1 MNITKAVV
9 QLRGRLI
16 EAINEAGLPPVIVGF
31 VLDGI
36 QWRDS
41 RRKTCGRRKRTMQ
54 TEQMQTTMQN
64 DTASGLTARKA
75 IGEEQAR
82 KAMDTLQKY
91 RQGKSALEARV
102 IASEDWWRM
111 RSWQR
116 IQKGNPEDDKWTS
129 AWLFNVIMGKHAD
142 AIAAYPAP
150 AIRPREPDDR
160 EEAAKL
166 SSVLPVI
173 LEQNDF
179 EEVYSDSQWTKLKQ
193 GTLIWHVKW
202 DSSKLN
208 GLGDI
213 SVQPVD
219 ILSFFWEPGVRDLQK
234 SKNIF
239 LTEMVDNDLLVE
251 KYPELQGK
259 LNSNPQIQQ
268 KYNTDDVINFD
279 NKSMVVDWY
288 YKKYQN
294 GRQVLHFAKLVG
306 DTILQATENDTE
318 QRYDTMTMPDGS
330 IVQQPVGKPMAE
342 TGLYDDGEYPF
353 VVDALFPVEGS
364 IAGYG
369 YIDIGKSTQEQ
380 IDRMNQAIVKNAIMS
395 TTPRWFKR
403 SDGSVNEQEFADWTK
418 PFVHVDGNLGQD
430 SLQQI
435 QVNML
440 NSNYIAILQNKIE
453 ELKWTTG
460 NTDVNNGATSS
471 GVTAASAIAAL
482 QEASGRSSKDSTK
495 SAYRAYA
502 RMIRMV
508 IERIRQFYD
517 LPRQF
522 RIIGQRGAEQFVQY
536 SNQGLQPQTLYGA
549 NGQPDGLRKPVFDIE
564 VSAQK
569 ASEYASMAQNEL
581 ALQFFQLGFFNP
593 QMVDQTL
600 ATLDMMDFDGKDSI
614 IQKVQENADLQQR
627 LVEWQQLALALADRY
642 DPVMGEGLAQQ
653 ILQEGGQA
661 VPQASAAA
669 AEKPEINTGET
680 QEPKIVENAR
690 KKSEESTQP
699 G

>member
-1 MNITKAVV
+1 
-9 QLRGRLI
+9 
-16 EAINEAGLPPVIVGF
+16 
-31 VLDGI
+31 
-36 QWRDS
+36 
-41 RRKTCGRRKRTMQ
+41 MQ
-54 TEQMQTTMQN
+54 EEQMQLRMQN
-64 DTASGLTARKA
+64 EQASGLMARKA

-116 IQKGNPEDDKWTS
+116 IQKGNQEDDKWTS

-268 KYNTDDVINFD
+268 KYNTDDVISFD
-279 NKSMVVDWY
+279 GKSMVVDWY

-306 DTILQATENDTE
+306 DTVLQSTENDTE
-318 QRYDTMTMPDGS
+318 QKYDTLTLPDGS
-330 IVQQPVGKPMAE
+330 IVQQPAGRPMAE

-380 IDRMNQAIVKNAIMS
+380 IDRMNQAIVKNAIMT

-430 SLQQI
+430 SLVPI

-460 NTDVNNGATSS
+460 NTDVNNGATNS

-522 RIIGQRGAEQFVQY
+522 RIVGQRGAEQFVQY

-569 ASEYASMAQNEL
+569 ASEYTSMAQNEL

-593 QMVDQTL
+593 QMVDQAL
-600 ATLDMMDFDGKDSI
+600 STLDMMDFDGKDSI
-614 IQKVQENADLQQR
+614 IQKIQENADLQQR
-627 LVEWQQLALALADRY
+627 LIEWQQLALALADRY

-661 VPQASAAA
+661 VPQASAADTQ
-669 AEKPEINTGET
+669 KPEINTGEA
-680 QEPKIVENAR
+680 QEPKIVKNAR

>member
-1 MNITKAVV
+1 
-9 QLRGRLI
+9 
-16 EAINEAGLPPVIVGF
+16 
-31 VLDGI
+31 
-36 QWRDS
+36 
-41 RRKTCGRRKRTMQ
+41 MQ
-54 TEQMQTTMQN
+54 AEQMQPRMQN
-64 DTASGLTARKA
+64 DTASGLTTRKS

-116 IQKGNPEDDKWTS
+116 IQKGNQEDDKWTS

-251 KYPELQGK
+251 KYPELRGK

-306 DTILQATENDTE
+306 DTILQSTENDTE
-318 QRYDTMTMPDGS
+318 QKYDTLTLPDGS
-330 IVQQPVGKPMAE
+330 IVQQPAGRPMAE

-380 IDRMNQAIVKNAIMS
+380 IDRMNQAIVKNAIMA

-430 SLQQI
+430 SLVPI
-435 QVNML
+435 QVNMIS
-440 NSNYIAILQNKIE
+440 SNYIAILRDKIE

-460 NTDVNNGATSS
+460 NTDVNNGATNS

-569 ASEYASMAQNEL
+569 ASEYTSMAQNEL

-593 QMVDQTL
+593 QMVDQAL
-600 ATLDMMDFDGKDSI
+600 STLDMMDFDGKDSI
-614 IQKVQENADLQQR
+614 IQKIQENADLQQR

-661 VPQASAAA
+661 VPQASAEA

>member
-1 MNITKAVV
+1 
-9 QLRGRLI
+9 
-16 EAINEAGLPPVIVGF
+16 
-31 VLDGI
+31 
-36 QWRDS
+36 
-41 RRKTCGRRKRTMQ
+41 MQ
-54 TEQMQTTMQN
+54 TQMQPNRQN
-64 DTASGLTARKA
+64 DQASGQTARKP

-82 KAMDTLQKY
+82 QAIDTLQKY

-219 ILSFFWEPGVRDLQK
+219 ILSFFWEPGVRDIQK

-239 LTEMVDNDLLVE
+239 LTEMVDNDLLLA
-251 KYPELQGK
+251 KYPELEGK
-259 LNSNPQIQQ
+259 LNSSAQLQQ
-268 KYNTDDVINFD
+268 KYNTDDVISFD
-279 NKSMVVDWY
+279 GKPMVIDWY
-288 YKKYQN
+288 YKKYQD

-306 DTILQATENDTE
+306 DTVLQSTENDTE
-318 QRYDTMTMPDGS
+318 QKFDTMTLPDGS
-330 IVQQPVGKPMAE
+330 VVQQPVGRPMAQ

-380 IDRMNQAIVKNAIMS
+380 IDRMNQAIVKNAIMT
-395 TTPRWFKR
+395 TTPRWFRR
-403 SDGSVNEQEFADWTK
+403 SDGSVNEKEFADWTK

-430 SLQQI
+430 SLVPI

-460 NTDVNNGATSS
+460 NTDVNNGATNS

-522 RIIGQRGAEQFVQY
+522 RIVGQRGAEQFVQY

-569 ASEYASMAQNEL
+569 ASEYTSMAQNEL

-593 QMVDQTL
+593 QMVDQAL

-614 IQKVQENADLQQR
+614 IQKIQENADLQQR

-669 AEKPEINTGET
+669 AEKPEISTGEA

-699 G
+699 T

>member
-1 MNITKAVV
+1 
-9 QLRGRLI
+9 
-16 EAINEAGLPPVIVGF
+16 
-31 VLDGI
+31 
-36 QWRDS
+36 
-41 RRKTCGRRKRTMQ
+41 
-54 TEQMQTTMQN
+54 MQN
-64 DTASGLTARKA
+64 EQASGLMARTA

-239 LTEMVDNDLLVE
+239 LTEMVDNDLLLA

-268 KYNTDDVINFD
+268 KYNTDDVISFD
-279 NKSMVVDWY
+279 GKSMVVDWY

-306 DTILQATENDTE
+306 DTVLQSTENDTE
-318 QRYDTMTMPDGS
+318 QKYDTLTLPDGS
-330 IVQQPVGKPMAE
+330 IVQQPAGRPMAE

-380 IDRMNQAIVKNAIMS
+380 IDRMNQAIVKNAIMT

-430 SLQQI
+430 SLVPI

-460 NTDVNNGATSS
+460 NTDVNNGATNS

-522 RIIGQRGAEQFVQY
+522 RIVGQRGAEQFVQY

-569 ASEYASMAQNEL
+569 ASEYTSMAQNEL

-593 QMVDQTL
+593 QMVDQAL
-600 ATLDMMDFDGKDSI
+600 STLDMMDFDGKDSI
-614 IQKVQENADLQQR
+614 IQKIQENADLQQR
-627 LVEWQQLALALADRY
+627 LIEWQQLALALADRY

-669 AEKPEINTGET
+669 AEKPEINTGEA

>member
-1 MNITKAVV
+1 
-9 QLRGRLI
+9 
-16 EAINEAGLPPVIVGF
+16 
-31 VLDGI
+31 
-36 QWRDS
+36 
-41 RRKTCGRRKRTMQ
+41 MQ
-54 TEQMQTTMQN
+54 AEQMRPSMQN
-64 DTASGLTARKA
+64 DQPSGQAARKP

-82 KAMDTLQKY
+82 RAIDTLQKY

-219 ILSFFWEPGVRDLQK
+219 ILSFFWEPGVRDIQK

-239 LTEMVDNDLLVE
+239 LTEMVDNDLLIA
-251 KYPELQGK
+251 KYPELEGK
-259 LNSNPQIQQ
+259 LNSNTQLQQ
-268 KYNTDDVINFD
+268 KYNTDDVISFD
-279 NKSMVVDWY
+279 GKSMVVDWY
-288 YKKYQN
+288 YKKYQD

-306 DTILQATENDTE
+306 DTVLQSTENDTE
-318 QRYDTMTMPDGS
+318 QKFDTLTLPDGRV
-330 IVQQPVGKPMAE
+330 VQQPVGRPMAE

-380 IDRMNQAIVKNAIMS
+380 IDRMNQAIVKNAIMA

-430 SLQQI
+430 SLVPI

-440 NSNYIAILQNKIE
+440 NSNYIAVLQNKIE

-569 ASEYASMAQNEL
+569 ASEYTSMAQNEL

-593 QMVDQTL
+593 QMVDQAL

-614 IQKVQENADLQQR
+614 IQKIQENADLQQR
-627 LVEWQQLALALADRY
+627 LAQWQQMALALADRY
-642 DPVMGEGLAQQ
+642 DPQMGEGLAQQ

-661 VPQASAAA
+661 APQANTTAQ
-669 AEKPEINTGET
+669 KPEISTGEP
-680 QEPKIVENAR
+680 QEPKIVEDAR
-690 KKSEESTQP
+690 RKSQESTQP
-699 G
+699 T

>member
-1 MNITKAVV
+1 
-9 QLRGRLI
+9 
-16 EAINEAGLPPVIVGF
+16 
-31 VLDGI
+31 
-36 QWRDS
+36 
-41 RRKTCGRRKRTMQ
+41 MQ
-54 TEQMQTTMQN
+54 EEQMQLRMQN
-64 DTASGLTARKA
+64 EQASGLMARKA

-239 LTEMVDNDLLVE
+239 LTEMVDNDLLLA

-268 KYNTDDVINFD
+268 KYNTDDVISFD
-279 NKSMVVDWY
+279 GKSMVVDWY

-306 DTILQATENDTE
+306 DTVLQSTENDTE
-318 QRYDTMTMPDGS
+318 QKYDTLTLPDGS
-330 IVQQPVGKPMAE
+330 IVQQPAGRPMAE

-380 IDRMNQAIVKNAIMS
+380 IDRMNQAIVKNAIMT

-430 SLQQI
+430 SLVPI

-460 NTDVNNGATSS
+460 NTDVNNGATNS

-522 RIIGQRGAEQFVQY
+522 RIVGQRGAEQFVQY

-569 ASEYASMAQNEL
+569 ASEYTSMAQNEL

-593 QMVDQTL
+593 QMVDQAL
-600 ATLDMMDFDGKDSI
+600 STLDMMDFDGKDSI
-614 IQKVQENADLQQR
+614 IQKIQENADLQQR
-627 LVEWQQLALALADRY
+627 LIEWQQLALALADRY

-661 VPQASAAA
+661 VPQASTAAA
-669 AEKPEINTGET
+669 QKPEISTGEA

>member
-1 MNITKAVV
+1 
-9 QLRGRLI
+9 
-16 EAINEAGLPPVIVGF
+16 
-31 VLDGI
+31 
-36 QWRDS
+36 
-41 RRKTCGRRKRTMQ
+41 MQ
-54 TEQMQTTMQN
+54 EEQMQLRMQN
-64 DTASGLTARKA
+64 EQASGLMARKA

-239 LTEMVDNDLLVE
+239 LTEMVDNDLLLA

-268 KYNTDDVINFD
+268 KYNTDDVISFD
-279 NKSMVVDWY
+279 GKSMVVDWY

-306 DTILQATENDTE
+306 DTVLQSTENDTE
-318 QRYDTMTMPDGS
+318 QKYDTLTLPDGS
-330 IVQQPVGKPMAE
+330 IVQQPAGRPMAE

-380 IDRMNQAIVKNAIMS
+380 IDRMNQAIVKNAIMT

-430 SLQQI
+430 SLQPI

-460 NTDVNNGATSS
+460 NTDVNNGATNS

-549 NGQPDGLRKPVFDIE
+549 NGQPDGLRQPVFDIE

-569 ASEYASMAQNEL
+569 ASEYTSMAQNEL

-593 QMVDQTL
+593 QMVDQAL
-600 ATLDMMDFDGKDSI
+600 STLDMMDFDGKDSI
-614 IQKVQENADLQQR
+614 IQKIQENADLQQR
-627 LVEWQQLALALADRY
+627 LIEWQQLALALADRY

-669 AEKPEINTGET
+669 AEKPEINTGEA

>member
-1 MNITKAVV
+1 
-9 QLRGRLI
+9 
-16 EAINEAGLPPVIVGF
+16 
-31 VLDGI
+31 
-36 QWRDS
+36 
-41 RRKTCGRRKRTMQ
+41 MQ
-54 TEQMQTTMQN
+54 EEQMQLRMQN
-64 DTASGLTARKA
+64 EQASGLLARKA

-82 KAMDTLQKY
+82 KAMDTLQKF

-239 LTEMVDNDLLVE
+239 LTEMVDNDLLLA

-268 KYNTDDVINFD
+268 KYNTDDVISFD
-279 NKSMVVDWY
+279 GKSMVVDWY

-306 DTILQATENDTE
+306 DTVLQSTENDTE
-318 QRYDTMTMPDGS
+318 QKYDTLTLPDGS
-330 IVQQPVGKPMAE
+330 IVQQPAGRPMAE

-380 IDRMNQAIVKNAIMS
+380 IDRMNQAIVKNAIMT

-430 SLQQI
+430 SLVPI

-460 NTDVNNGATSS
+460 NTDVNNGATNS

-522 RIIGQRGAEQFVQY
+522 RIVGQRGAEQFVQY

-569 ASEYASMAQNEL
+569 ASEYTSMAQNEL

-593 QMVDQTL
+593 QMVDQAL
-600 ATLDMMDFDGKDSI
+600 STLDMMDFDGKDSI
-614 IQKVQENADLQQR
+614 IQKIQENADLQQR
-627 LVEWQQLALALADRY
+627 LIEWQQLALALADRY

-669 AEKPEINTGET
+669 AEKPEINTGEA

>member
-1 MNITKAVV
+1 MS
-9 QLRGRLI
+9 G
-16 EAINEAGLPPVIVGF
+16 
-31 VLDGI
+31 
-36 QWRDS
+36 
-41 RRKTCGRRKRTMQ
+41 M
-54 TEQMQTTMQN
+54 TTRN
-64 DTASGLTARKA
+64 P

-82 KAMDTLQKY
+82 RAIDTLQKY

-219 ILSFFWEPGVRDLQK
+219 ILSFFWEPGVRDIQK

-239 LTEMVDNDLLVE
+239 LTEMVDNDLLIA
-251 KYPELQGK
+251 KYPELEGK
-259 LNSNPQIQQ
+259 LNSSAQIQQ
-268 KYNTDDVINFD
+268 KYNTDDVISFD
-279 NKSMVVDWY
+279 GKSMVVDWY
-288 YKKYQN
+288 YKKYQD

-306 DTILQATENDTE
+306 DTVLQSTENDTE
-318 QRYDTMTMPDGS
+318 QKFDTMTLPDGS
-330 IVQQPVGKPMAE
+330 IVQQPVGRPMAE

-380 IDRMNQAIVKNAIMS
+380 IDRMNQAIVKNAIMT

-430 SLQQI
+430 SLVPI

-460 NTDVNNGATSS
+460 NTDVNNGATNS

-522 RIIGQRGAEQFVQY
+522 RIIGERGAERFVQY

-549 NGQPDGLRKPVFDIE
+549 NGQPDGLRKPIFDIE

-569 ASEYASMAQNEL
+569 ASEYTSMAQNEL

-593 QMVDQTL
+593 QMVDQAL

-614 IQKVQENADLQQR
+614 VQKIQENADLQQR
-627 LVEWQQLALALADRY
+627 LVQWQQLALALADRY
-642 DPVMGEGLAQQ
+642 DPAMGDGLAQQ

-669 AEKPEINTGET
+669 AQKPEINTGEA

-699 G
+699 S

>member
-1 MNITKAVV
+1 
-9 QLRGRLI
+9 
-16 EAINEAGLPPVIVGF
+16 
-31 VLDGI
+31 
-36 QWRDS
+36 
-41 RRKTCGRRKRTMQ
+41 MQ
-54 TEQMQTTMQN
+54 KEQMQTTMQN
-64 DTASGLTARKA
+64 DTASGLTARKP

-116 IQKGNPEDDKWTS
+116 IQKGNQEDDKWTS

-239 LTEMVDNDLLVE
+239 LTEMVDNDLLLA

-259 LNSNPQIQQ
+259 LNSNPQVQQ
-268 KYNTDDVINFD
+268 KYNTDDVISFD
-279 NKSMVVDWY
+279 GKSMVVDWY

-306 DTILQATENDTE
+306 DTVLQSTENDTE
-318 QRYDTMTMPDGS
+318 QKYDTLTLPDGS
-330 IVQQPVGKPMAE
+330 IVQQPAGRPMAE

-430 SLQQI
+430 SLVPI

-460 NTDVNNGATSS
+460 NTDVNNGATNS

-536 SNQGLQPQTLYGA
+536 SNQGLKPQTLYGE

-627 LVEWQQLALALADRY
+627 LIEWQQLALALADRY

-653 ILQEGGQA
+653 ILQESGQA

-669 AEKPEINTGET
+669 AKKPEINTGET

>member
-1 MNITKAVV
+1 
-9 QLRGRLI
+9 
-16 EAINEAGLPPVIVGF
+16 
-31 VLDGI
+31 
-36 QWRDS
+36 
-41 RRKTCGRRKRTMQ
+41 MQ
-54 TEQMQTTMQN
+54 EEQMQLRMQN
-64 DTASGLTARKA
+64 EQASGLMARTA

-239 LTEMVDNDLLVE
+239 LTEMVDNDLLLA

-268 KYNTDDVINFD
+268 KYNTDDVISFD
-279 NKSMVVDWY
+279 GKSMVVDWY

-306 DTILQATENDTE
+306 DTVLQSTENDTE
-318 QRYDTMTMPDGS
+318 QKYDTLTLPDGS
-330 IVQQPVGKPMAE
+330 IVQQPAGRPMAE

-380 IDRMNQAIVKNAIMS
+380 IDRMNQAIVKNAIMT

-430 SLQQI
+430 SLVPI

-460 NTDVNNGATSS
+460 NTDVNNGATNS

-522 RIIGQRGAEQFVQY
+522 RIVGQRGAEQFVQY

-569 ASEYASMAQNEL
+569 ASEYTSMAQNEL

-593 QMVDQTL
+593 QMVDQAL
-600 ATLDMMDFDGKDSI
+600 STLDMMDFDGKDSI
-614 IQKVQENADLQQR
+614 IQKIQENADLQQR

-669 AEKPEINTGET
+669 AKKPEINTGEA

>member
-1 MNITKAVV
+1 
-9 QLRGRLI
+9 
-16 EAINEAGLPPVIVGF
+16 
-31 VLDGI
+31 
-36 QWRDS
+36 
-41 RRKTCGRRKRTMQ
+41 MQ

-64 DTASGLTARKA
+64 DTASGPTVRKA

-82 KAMDTLQKY
+82 KAMDTLLKY

-259 LNSNPQIQQ
+259 LNSKQQIQQ

-380 IDRMNQAIVKNAIMS
+380 IDRMNQAIVKNAIMT

-430 SLQQI
+430 SLQPI

-614 IQKVQENADLQQR
+614 IQKVQENADLQQQ

-669 AEKPEINTGET
+669 AKKPEINTGET

>member
-1 MNITKAVV
+1 
-9 QLRGRLI
+9 
-16 EAINEAGLPPVIVGF
+16 
-31 VLDGI
+31 
-36 QWRDS
+36 
-41 RRKTCGRRKRTMQ
+41 MQ
-54 TEQMQTTMQN
+54 EEQMQPRMQN
-64 DTASGLTARKA
+64 EQASGLTARKA

-116 IQKGNPEDDKWTS
+116 IQKGNQEDDKWTS

-251 KYPELQGK
+251 KYPELRGK

-306 DTILQATENDTE
+306 DTVLQSTENDTE
-318 QRYDTMTMPDGS
+318 QKYDTLTLPDGS
-330 IVQQPVGKPMAE
+330 IVQQPAGRPMAE

-369 YIDIGKSTQEQ
+369 YIDVGKSTQEQ
-380 IDRMNQAIVKNAIMS
+380 IDRMNQAIVKNAIMA

-430 SLQQI
+430 SLVPI

-460 NTDVNNGATSS
+460 NTDVNNGATNS

-569 ASEYASMAQNEL
+569 ASEYTSMAQNEL

-661 VPQASAAA
+661 VPQASAEA

>member
-1 MNITKAVV
+1 
-9 QLRGRLI
+9 
-16 EAINEAGLPPVIVGF
+16 
-31 VLDGI
+31 
-36 QWRDS
+36 
-41 RRKTCGRRKRTMQ
+41 MQ
-54 TEQMQTTMQN
+54 EEQMQLRMQN
-64 DTASGLTARKA
+64 EQASGLMARTA

-239 LTEMVDNDLLVE
+239 LTEMVDNDLLLA

-318 QRYDTMTMPDGS
+318 QKYDTLTLPDGS
-330 IVQQPVGKPMAE
+330 IVQQPAGRPMAE

-380 IDRMNQAIVKNAIMS
+380 IDRMNQAIVKNAIMT

-430 SLQQI
+430 SLVPI

-522 RIIGQRGAEQFVQY
+522 RIVGQRGAEQFVQY

-569 ASEYASMAQNEL
+569 ASEYTSMAQNEL

-669 AEKPEINTGET
+669 AEKPEINTGEK

>member
-1 MNITKAVV
+1 
-9 QLRGRLI
+9 
-16 EAINEAGLPPVIVGF
+16 
-31 VLDGI
+31 
-36 QWRDS
+36 
-41 RRKTCGRRKRTMQ
+41 MQ
-54 TEQMQTTMQN
+54 AEQMQPRMQN
-64 DTASGLTARKA
+64 EQASGLTARKA

-116 IQKGNPEDDKWTS
+116 IQKGNQEDDKWTS

-251 KYPELQGK
+251 KYPELRGK

-306 DTILQATENDTE
+306 DTILQSTENDTE
-318 QRYDTMTMPDGS
+318 QKYDTLTLPDGS
-330 IVQQPVGKPMAE
+330 IVQQPAGRPMAE

-380 IDRMNQAIVKNAIMS
+380 IDRMNQAIVKNAIMA

-430 SLQQI
+430 SLVPI
-435 QVNML
+435 QVNTL
-440 NSNYIAILQNKIE
+440 NSNYIAILQAKIE

-460 NTDVNNGATSS
+460 NTDVNNGATNS

-522 RIIGQRGAEQFVQY
+522 RIVGQRGAEQFVQY
-536 SNQGLQPQTLYGA
+536 SNRGLQPQTLYGA

-569 ASEYASMAQNEL
+569 ASEYTSMAQNEL

-593 QMVDQTL
+593 QMVDQAL
-600 ATLDMMDFDGKDSI
+600 STLDMMDFDGKDSI
-614 IQKVQENADLQQR
+614 IQKIQENADLQQR
-627 LVEWQQLALALADRY
+627 LIEWQQLALALADRY

-661 VPQASAAA
+661 VPQASAADTQ
-669 AEKPEINTGET
+669 KPEISTGEA

>member
-1 MNITKAVV
+1 
-9 QLRGRLI
+9 
-16 EAINEAGLPPVIVGF
+16 
-31 VLDGI
+31 
-36 QWRDS
+36 
-41 RRKTCGRRKRTMQ
+41 MQ

-64 DTASGLTARKA
+64 DTASGMKARKA

-239 LTEMVDNDLLVE
+239 LTEMVDNDLLLA

-268 KYNTDDVINFD
+268 KYNTDDVISFD
-279 NKSMVVDWY
+279 GKSMVVDWY

-306 DTILQATENDTE
+306 DTVLQSTENDTE
-318 QRYDTMTMPDGS
+318 QKYDTLTLPDGS
-330 IVQQPVGKPMAE
+330 IVQQPAGRPMAE

-380 IDRMNQAIVKNAIMS
+380 IDRMNQAIVKNAIMA

-430 SLQQI
+430 SLVPI

-440 NSNYIAILQNKIE
+440 SSNYIAILRDKIE

-460 NTDVNNGATSS
+460 NTDVNNGATNS

-508 IERIRQFYD
+508 VERIRQFYD

-569 ASEYASMAQNEL
+569 ASEYTSMAQNEL

-593 QMVDQTL
+593 QMVDQAL
-600 ATLDMMDFDGKDSI
+600 STLDMMDFDGKDSI
-614 IQKVQENADLQQR
+614 IQKIQENADLQQR
-627 LVEWQQLALALADRY
+627 LIEWQQLALALADRY

-669 AEKPEINTGET
+669 AEKPEINTGEA

>member
-1 MNITKAVV
+1 
-9 QLRGRLI
+9 
-16 EAINEAGLPPVIVGF
+16 
-31 VLDGI
+31 
-36 QWRDS
+36 
-41 RRKTCGRRKRTMQ
+41 MQ
-54 TEQMQTTMQN
+54 EEQMQLRMQN
-64 DTASGLTARKA
+64 EQASGLMARTA

-268 KYNTDDVINFD
+268 KYNTDDVISFD
-279 NKSMVVDWY
+279 GKSMVVDWY

-306 DTILQATENDTE
+306 DTVLQSTENDTE
-318 QRYDTMTMPDGS
+318 QKYDTLTLPDGS
-330 IVQQPVGKPMAE
+330 IVQQPAGRPMAE

-369 YIDIGKSTQEQ
+369 YIDVGKSTQEQ
-380 IDRMNQAIVKNAIMS
+380 IDRMNQAIVKNAIMA

-430 SLQQI
+430 SLVPI

-460 NTDVNNGATSS
+460 NTDVNNGATNS

-569 ASEYASMAQNEL
+569 ASEYTSMAQNEL

-593 QMVDQTL
+593 QMVDQAL
-600 ATLDMMDFDGKDSI
+600 STLDMMDFDGKDSI
-614 IQKVQENADLQQR
+614 IQKIQENADLQQR

-661 VPQASAAA
+661 VPQASAADTQ
-669 AEKPEINTGET
+669 KPEINTGEA

>member
-1 MNITKAVV
+1 
-9 QLRGRLI
+9 
-16 EAINEAGLPPVIVGF
+16 
-31 VLDGI
+31 
-36 QWRDS
+36 
-41 RRKTCGRRKRTMQ
+41 MQ
-54 TEQMQTTMQN
+54 AEQMQPRMQN
-64 DTASGLTARKA
+64 DTASGLTTRKS

-82 KAMDTLQKY
+82 KAMDTLRKY

-116 IQKGNPEDDKWTS
+116 IQKGNQEDDKWTS

-251 KYPELQGK
+251 KYPELRGK

-306 DTILQATENDTE
+306 DTILQSTENDTE
-318 QRYDTMTMPDGS
+318 QKYDTLTLPDGS
-330 IVQQPVGKPMAE
+330 IVQQPAGRPMAE

-369 YIDIGKSTQEQ
+369 YIDVGKSTQEQ
-380 IDRMNQAIVKNAIMS
+380 IDRMNQAIVKNAIMA

-430 SLQQI
+430 SLVPI

-440 NSNYIAILQNKIE
+440 NSNYIAILQKKIE

-460 NTDVNNGATSS
+460 NTDVNNGATNS

-569 ASEYASMAQNEL
+569 ASEYTSMAQNEL

-593 QMVDQTL
+593 QMVDQAL
-600 ATLDMMDFDGKDSI
+600 STLDMMDFDGKDSI
-614 IQKVQENADLQQR
+614 IQKIQENADLQQR

-661 VPQASAAA
+661 VPQASAEA

>member
-1 MNITKAVV
+1 
-9 QLRGRLI
+9 
-16 EAINEAGLPPVIVGF
+16 
-31 VLDGI
+31 
-36 QWRDS
+36 
-41 RRKTCGRRKRTMQ
+41 MQ
-54 TEQMQTTMQN
+54 EEQMQLRMQN
-64 DTASGLTARKA
+64 EQASGLLARKA

-239 LTEMVDNDLLVE
+239 LTEMVDNDLLLA

-268 KYNTDDVINFD
+268 KYNTDDVISFD
-279 NKSMVVDWY
+279 GKSMVVDWY

-306 DTILQATENDTE
+306 DTVLQSTENDTE
-318 QRYDTMTMPDGS
+318 QKYDTLTLPDGS
-330 IVQQPVGKPMAE
+330 IVQQPAGRPMAE

-380 IDRMNQAIVKNAIMS
+380 IDRMNQAIVKNAIMT

-430 SLQQI
+430 SLVPI

-460 NTDVNNGATSS
+460 NTDVNNGATNS

-522 RIIGQRGAEQFVQY
+522 RIVGQRGAEQFVQY

-569 ASEYASMAQNEL
+569 ASEYTSMAQNEL

-593 QMVDQTL
+593 QMVDQAL
-600 ATLDMMDFDGKDSI
+600 STLDMMDFDGKDSI
-614 IQKVQENADLQQR
+614 IQKIQENADLQQR
-627 LVEWQQLALALADRY
+627 LIEWQQLALALADRY

-669 AEKPEINTGET
+669 AEKPEINTGEA

>member
-1 MNITKAVV
+1 
-9 QLRGRLI
+9 
-16 EAINEAGLPPVIVGF
+16 
-31 VLDGI
+31 
-36 QWRDS
+36 
-41 RRKTCGRRKRTMQ
+41 MQ
-54 TEQMQTTMQN
+54 TEQMQQNSQN
-64 DTASGLTARKA
+64 DQMSGQAARKP

-82 KAMDTLQKY
+82 RAIDTLQKY

-219 ILSFFWEPGVRDLQK
+219 ILSFFWEPGVRDIQK

-239 LTEMVDNDLLVE
+239 LTEMVDNDLLLA
-251 KYPELQGK
+251 KYPELEGK
-259 LNSNPQIQQ
+259 LNSNTQLQQ
-268 KYNTDDVINFD
+268 KYNTDDVISFD
-279 NKSMVVDWY
+279 GKSMVVDWY
-288 YKKYQN
+288 YKKYQD

-306 DTILQATENDTE
+306 DTVLQSTENDTE
-318 QRYDTMTMPDGS
+318 QKYDTLTMPDGS
-330 IVQQPVGKPMAE
+330 IVQQPVGRPMAQ

-380 IDRMNQAIVKNAIMS
+380 IDRMNQAIVKNAIMT

-403 SDGSVNEQEFADWTK
+403 SDGSVNEKEFADWTK

-430 SLQQI
+430 SLVPI

-522 RIIGQRGAEQFVQY
+522 RIIGERGAERFVQY
-536 SNQGLQPQTLYGA
+536 SNQGLQPQTLYGT

-569 ASEYASMAQNEL
+569 ASEYTSMAQNEL

-593 QMVDQTL
+593 QMVDQAL

-614 IQKVQENADLQQR
+614 IQKIQENADLQQR
-627 LVEWQQLALALADRY
+627 LVQWQQLALALADRY
-642 DPVMGEGLAQQ
+642 DPEMGEGLAQQ
-653 ILQEGGQA
+653 ILQEGGQTA
-661 VPQASAAA
+661 PQASNAVAQ
-669 AEKPEINTGET
+669 KPEISTGET

>member
-1 MNITKAVV
+1 
-9 QLRGRLI
+9 
-16 EAINEAGLPPVIVGF
+16 
-31 VLDGI
+31 
-36 QWRDS
+36 
-41 RRKTCGRRKRTMQ
+41 MQ
-54 TEQMQTTMQN
+54 AEQMQPRMQN
-64 DTASGLTARKA
+64 DTASGLTTRKS

-116 IQKGNPEDDKWTS
+116 IQKGNQEDDKWTS

-173 LEQNDF
+173 LERNDF

-239 LTEMVDNDLLVE
+239 LTEMVDNDLLIA
-251 KYPELQGK
+251 KYPELEGK

-306 DTILQATENDTE
+306 DTVLQSTENDTE
-318 QRYDTMTMPDGS
+318 QKYDTLTLPDGS
-330 IVQQPVGKPMAE
+330 IVQQPAGRPMAE

-380 IDRMNQAIVKNAIMS
+380 IDRMNQAIVKNAIMA

-430 SLQQI
+430 SLVPI
-435 QVNML
+435 QVNMIS
-440 NSNYIAILQNKIE
+440 SNYIAILRDKIE

-460 NTDVNNGATSS
+460 NTDVNNGATNS

-569 ASEYASMAQNEL
+569 ASEYTSMAQNEL

-627 LVEWQQLALALADRY
+627 LVEWQQLALTLADRY

-653 ILQEGGQA
+653 ILKEGGQA

>member
-1 MNITKAVV
+1 
-9 QLRGRLI
+9 
-16 EAINEAGLPPVIVGF
+16 
-31 VLDGI
+31 
-36 QWRDS
+36 
-41 RRKTCGRRKRTMQ
+41 MQ
-54 TEQMQTTMQN
+54 EEQMQLRMQN
-64 DTASGLTARKA
+64 EQASGLMARKA

-239 LTEMVDNDLLVE
+239 LTEMVDNDLLLA

-268 KYNTDDVINFD
+268 KYNTDDVISFD
-279 NKSMVVDWY
+279 GKSMVVDWY

-306 DTILQATENDTE
+306 DTVLQSTENDTE
-318 QRYDTMTMPDGS
+318 QKYDTLTLPDGS
-330 IVQQPVGKPMAE
+330 IVQQPAGRPMAE

-380 IDRMNQAIVKNAIMS
+380 IDRMNQAIVKNAIMA

-430 SLQQI
+430 SLVPI

-460 NTDVNNGATSS
+460 NTDVNNGATNS

-522 RIIGQRGAEQFVQY
+522 RIVGQRGAEQFVQY

-569 ASEYASMAQNEL
+569 ASEYTSMAQNEL

-593 QMVDQTL
+593 QMVDQAL
-600 ATLDMMDFDGKDSI
+600 STLDMMDFDGKDSI
-614 IQKVQENADLQQR
+614 IQKIQENADLQQR
-627 LVEWQQLALALADRY
+627 LIEWQQLALALADRY

>member
-1 MNITKAVV
+1 
-9 QLRGRLI
+9 
-16 EAINEAGLPPVIVGF
+16 
-31 VLDGI
+31 
-36 QWRDS
+36 
-41 RRKTCGRRKRTMQ
+41 MQ

-82 KAMDTLQKY
+82 KAMDTLLKY

-116 IQKGNPEDDKWTS
+116 IQKGNPKDDKWTS

-251 KYPELQGK
+251 KYPELRGK
-259 LNSNPQIQQ
+259 LNSNPQVQQ

-306 DTILQATENDTE
+306 DTVLQSTENDTE
-318 QRYDTMTMPDGS
+318 QKYDTLTLPDGS
-330 IVQQPVGKPMAE
+330 IVQQPAGRPMAE

-380 IDRMNQAIVKNAIMS
+380 IDRMNQAIVKNAIMT

-430 SLQQI
+430 SLQPI

-440 NSNYIAILQNKIE
+440 NSNYITILQAKIE

-460 NTDVNNGATSS
+460 NTDVNNGATNS

-569 ASEYASMAQNEL
+569 ASEYTSMAQNEL

-661 VPQASAAA
+661 VPQASTAA

>member
-1 MNITKAVV
+1 
-9 QLRGRLI
+9 
-16 EAINEAGLPPVIVGF
+16 
-31 VLDGI
+31 
-36 QWRDS
+36 
-41 RRKTCGRRKRTMQ
+41 MQ
-54 TEQMQTTMQN
+54 EEQMQLRMQN
-64 DTASGLTARKA
+64 EQASGLMARKA

-268 KYNTDDVINFD
+268 KYNTDDVISFD
-279 NKSMVVDWY
+279 GKSMVVDWY

-306 DTILQATENDTE
+306 DTVLQSTENDTE
-318 QRYDTMTMPDGS
+318 QKYDTLTLPDGS
-330 IVQQPVGKPMAE
+330 IVQQPAGRPMAE

-380 IDRMNQAIVKNAIMS
+380 IDRMNQAIVKNAIMA

-430 SLQQI
+430 SLVPI
-435 QVNML
+435 QVNMIS
-440 NSNYIAILQNKIE
+440 SNYIAILQNKIE

-460 NTDVNNGATSS
+460 NTDVNNGATNS

-522 RIIGQRGAEQFVQY
+522 RIVGQRGAEQFVQY

-549 NGQPDGLRKPVFDIE
+549 NGKPDGLRKPVFDIE

-569 ASEYASMAQNEL
+569 ASEYTSMAQNEL

-593 QMVDQTL
+593 QMVDQAL
-600 ATLDMMDFDGKDSI
+600 STLDMMDFDGKDSI
-614 IQKVQENADLQQR
+614 IQKIQENADLQQR

-669 AEKPEINTGET
+669 AEKPEINTGEA

>member
-1 MNITKAVV
+1 
-9 QLRGRLI
+9 
-16 EAINEAGLPPVIVGF
+16 
-31 VLDGI
+31 
-36 QWRDS
+36 
-41 RRKTCGRRKRTMQ
+41 MQ
-54 TEQMQTTMQN
+54 TEQTRPSMQN
-64 DTASGLTARKA
+64 DQMSGQTARKP

-82 KAMDTLQKY
+82 QAIDTLQKY

-142 AIAAYPAP
+142 AVAAYPAP

-239 LTEMVDNDLLVE
+239 LTEMVDNDLLLA

-268 KYNTDDVINFD
+268 KYNTDDVISFD
-279 NKSMVVDWY
+279 GKSMVVDWY

-306 DTILQATENDTE
+306 DTVLQSTENDTE
-318 QRYDTMTMPDGS
+318 QKFDTMTLPDGS
-330 IVQQPVGKPMAE
+330 IVQQPTGRPMAE

-380 IDRMNQAIVKNAIMS
+380 IDRMNQAIVKNAIMT

-430 SLQQI
+430 SLVPI

-460 NTDVNNGATSS
+460 NTDVNNGATNS

-522 RIIGQRGAEQFVQY
+522 RIVGQRGAEQFVQY

-549 NGQPDGLRKPVFDIE
+549 NGKPDGLRKPVFDIE

-569 ASEYASMAQNEL
+569 ASEYTSMAQNEL

-593 QMVDQTL
+593 QMVDQAL
-600 ATLDMMDFDGKDSI
+600 STLDMMDFDGKDSI
-614 IQKVQENADLQQR
+614 IQKIQENADLQQR
-627 LVEWQQLALALADRY
+627 LVQWQQLALALADRY

-661 VPQASAAA
+661 VPQASDADTQ
-669 AEKPEINTGET
+669 KLEINTGEA

>member
-1 MNITKAVV
+1 MS
-9 QLRGRLI
+9 G
-16 EAINEAGLPPVIVGF
+16 
-31 VLDGI
+31 
-36 QWRDS
+36 
-41 RRKTCGRRKRTMQ
+41 M
-54 TEQMQTTMQN
+54 TTRN
-64 DTASGLTARKA
+64 P

-82 KAMDTLQKY
+82 RAIDTLQKY

-219 ILSFFWEPGVRDLQK
+219 ILSFFWEPGVRDIQK

-239 LTEMVDNDLLVE
+239 LTEMVDNDLLIA
-251 KYPELQGK
+251 KYPELEGK
-259 LNSNPQIQQ
+259 LNSSAQIQQ
-268 KYNTDDVINFD
+268 KYNTDDVISFD
-279 NKSMVVDWY
+279 GKSMVVDWY
-288 YKKYQN
+288 YKKYQD

-306 DTILQATENDTE
+306 DTVLQSTENDTE
-318 QRYDTMTMPDGS
+318 QKFDTLTMPDGS
-330 IVQQPVGKPMAE
+330 IVQQPVGRPMAE

-380 IDRMNQAIVKNAIMS
+380 IDRMNQAIVKNAIMT

-430 SLQQI
+430 SLVPI

-460 NTDVNNGATSS
+460 NTDVNNGATNS

-522 RIIGQRGAEQFVQY
+522 RIVGQRGAEQFVQY

-569 ASEYASMAQNEL
+569 ASEYTSMAQNEL

-593 QMVDQTL
+593 QMVDQAL

-614 IQKVQENADLQQR
+614 VQKIQENADLQQR
-627 LVEWQQLALALADRY
+627 LVQWQQLALALADRY
-642 DPVMGEGLAQQ
+642 DPAMGDGLAQQ

-669 AEKPEINTGET
+669 AQKPEISTGEA

-699 G
+699 R

>member
-1 MNITKAVV
+1 
-9 QLRGRLI
+9 
-16 EAINEAGLPPVIVGF
+16 
-31 VLDGI
+31 
-36 QWRDS
+36 
-41 RRKTCGRRKRTMQ
+41 MQ
-54 TEQMQTTMQN
+54 AEQMQPRMQN
-64 DTASGLTARKA
+64 DTASGLTTRKS

-116 IQKGNPEDDKWTS
+116 IQKGNQEDDKWTS

-251 KYPELQGK
+251 KYPELRGK

-306 DTILQATENDTE
+306 DTILQSTENDTE
-318 QRYDTMTMPDGS
+318 QKYDTLTLPDGS
-330 IVQQPVGKPMAE
+330 IVQQPAGRPMAE

-380 IDRMNQAIVKNAIMS
+380 IDRMNQAIVKNAIMA

-430 SLQQI
+430 SLVPI
-435 QVNML
+435 QVNMIS
-440 NSNYIAILQNKIE
+440 SNYIAILRDKIE

-569 ASEYASMAQNEL
+569 ASEYTSMAQNEL

-593 QMVDQTL
+593 QMVDQAL
-600 ATLDMMDFDGKDSI
+600 STLDMMDFDGKDSI
-614 IQKVQENADLQQR
+614 IQKIQENADLQQR

-661 VPQASAAA
+661 VPQASAEA

>member
-1 MNITKAVV
+1 
-9 QLRGRLI
+9 
-16 EAINEAGLPPVIVGF
+16 
-31 VLDGI
+31 
-36 QWRDS
+36 
-41 RRKTCGRRKRTMQ
+41 MQ
-54 TEQMQTTMQN
+54 AEQMQPRMQN
-64 DTASGLTARKA
+64 DTASGLTTRKS

-116 IQKGNPEDDKWTS
+116 IQKGNQEDDKWTS

-251 KYPELQGK
+251 KYPELRGK

-306 DTILQATENDTE
+306 DTILQSTENDTE
-318 QRYDTMTMPDGS
+318 QKYDTLTLPDGS
-330 IVQQPVGKPMAE
+330 IVQQPAGRPMAE

-369 YIDIGKSTQEQ
+369 YIDVGKSTQEQ
-380 IDRMNQAIVKNAIMS
+380 IDRMNQAIVKNAIMA

-430 SLQQI
+430 SLVPI

-460 NTDVNNGATSS
+460 NTDVNNGATNS

-482 QEASGRSSKDSTK
+482 QEEASGRSSKDSTK

-569 ASEYASMAQNEL
+569 ASEYTSMAQNEL

-593 QMVDQTL
+593 QMVDQAL
-600 ATLDMMDFDGKDSI
+600 STLDMMDFDGKDSI
-614 IQKVQENADLQQR
+614 IQKIQENADLQQR

-653 ILQEGGQA
+653 ILQESGQA
-661 VPQASAAA
+661 VPQASAEA